1 MARSSARQGAEDRP
15 ARVLI
20 DDFHH
25 IRYDCPPSAPTA
37 TLCMPGYPLATC
49 ALAAA
54 ERRWLFTYLLTP
66 PSHTVGD
73 SRPPSH
79 ALFLGLELI
88 HAANSL
94 EFILTRQERSHA
106 ADLKPFA
113 PRPLPFLQ
121 GLQGWADVR
130 APCRCTVIGSR

>member
-49 ALAAA
+49 ALQKGVGC
-54 ERRWLFTYLLTP
+54 LLTYLRP
-66 PSHTVGD
+66 HRIPSAIRAH
-73 SRPPSH
+73 RLMPSFW
-79 ALFLGLELI
+79 AL
-88 HAANSL
+88 S
-94 EFILTRQERSHA
+94 
-106 ADLKPFA
+106 
-113 PRPLPFLQ
+113 
-121 GLQGWADVR
+121 
-130 APCRCTVIGSR
+130 